1 VNNTG
6 LFNDALKVWRAKAQ
20 IDKTYPLFCT
30 YMTSEHKDHMKN
42 QLTSSGAGYSAN
54 NVSVI
59 TDIVHKQ
66 LEHFVNQMPIFQQDT
81 EQQTNDENSNPNVPP
96 PAQAN
101 AALTTTDIKELFKTM
116 MGEFKPLN
124 PVNKRRN
131 ASYKPLV
138 AQGKDNDGH
147 KITCCWSQGITT
159 NLRHTSKSC
168 NRQKEGHKTESTL
181 QNKMNG
187 TTERCQPRN

>member
-1 VNNTG
+1 VNTTG

-30 YMTSEHKDHMKN
+30 YMTSEHEDRMEN
-42 QLTSSGAGYSAN
+42 QLTRSRAGYSAN

-59 TDIVHKQ
+59 TNIVHKQ

-81 EQQTNDENSNPNVPP
+81 EQQTNDKNRNPNVPP
-96 PAQAN
+96 PDQAN
-101 AALTTTDIKELFKTM
+101 TALTTTDIKELFKTM
-116 MGEFKPLN
+116 MGEFKPPN

-131 ASYKPLV
+131 ASSKPLV
-138 AQGKDNDGH
+138 AQGKANDGRE
-147 KITCCWSQGITT
+147 ITYCWSHGITT

-168 NRQKEGHKTESTL
+168 NCQKEGHKTKSTL